1 MCLVAHRQPR
11 RSCLGFYSYK
21 LVSYKPPPKVVFPYG
36 FNLRRSDAL
45 LSPGQRP
52 RMFASDLLVQT
63 LVYAQPPLLGLLLA
77 LALRPSLL
85 DST

>member
-1 MCLVAHRQPR
+1 
-11 RSCLGFYSYK
+11 
-21 LVSYKPPPKVVFPYG
+21 
-36 FNLRRSDAL
+36 
-45 LSPGQRP
+45 
-52 RMFASDLLVQT
+52 MFASDLLVQT